1 MIPPPCTLDQHHPSQ
16 FFAKSSGKAEC
27 SITCKTERQSRLL
40 SLSRWLALFVCL
52 LAFSPAGAKP
62 VGKYKNFKVS
72 SYIRAQDLARM
83 EDDKFL
89 KATWETVSSQVDLD
103 KIYLETHRDAY
114 TVPEKILLKVKKF
127 FLSKG
132 LEVGGGITY
141 TRSEPTDFE
150 TYSYARD
157 EERQQVKEI
166 AEYTAKHFDDFILD
180 DFFFIDLKND
190 DEIAAKERS
199 GKSWT
204 EYRLRLMADAGR
216 ELVVEPAKRVNPKV
230 KVIIKYPNWYDHFH
244 GLGFNLEEEPIYFD
258 GLWTGTETRDPGS
271 AQHLQNYL
279 SYNVVRYFD
288 NIAHGKN
295 GGGWVDA
302 GGIHMSMDRYAE
314 QLHLTMLSKTPE
326 IILWNYMQLN
336 DVKISPQMR
345 APWQDAGGNSFRYD
359 EMVAP
364 FKQGNNTVTPTTMA
378 RFASVTLRQT
388 DELIGKL
395 GNPIGLASYKPYHS
409 SGEDFLQNYL
419 GMIGLPMDM
428 YPKWKEGQQQILLTQ
443 QAAKDPQIVGKIK
456 KQLKQ
461 GGDVIITTGLLKA
474 IKEQLGDVCELY
486 CGDLKAIVNDFGW
499 AGKSEREFIIPQ
511 VKYFTNDAWEV
522 VSAGRPLNGGVSGYP
537 ILLRDTYS
545 KGTLFVL
552 TIPDDFGN
560 LYDYPAG
567 VLNVIRRSMSKDVG
581 AYIEGPSKVALFP
594 YDNKTLVVENFNDE
608 AVTLRVVIN
617 AKVTALRN
625 LLTGEQ
631 LKPAEQPK
639 MPAMF
644 GRNRFFGYAENATV
658 FDLKLAA
665 HSYVGLGYGN

>member
-1 MIPPPCTLDQHHPSQ
+1 MNAIMN
-16 FFAKSSGKAEC
+16 FMGKS
-27 SITCKTERQSRLL
+27 ERIVL
-40 SLSRWLALFVCL
+40 SVAFIMLSAMPVLA
-52 LAFSPAGAKP
+52 
-62 VGKYKNFKVS
+62 GKYHHFKVS
-72 SYIRAQDLARM
+72 TYIRAQDVARM
-83 EDDKFL
+83 ADDKFL
-89 KATWETVSSQVDLD
+89 NDTWETVSTQVDLD
-103 KIYLETHRDAY
+103 KIYLETHRDAF
-114 TVPEKILLKVKKF
+114 TVDEKTMQKVKKF

-150 TYSYARD
+150 TYSYARPD
-157 EERQQVKEI
+157 ERQVVREV
-166 AEYTAKHFDDFILD
+166 AEYTARLFDDFILD

-216 ELVVEPAKRVNPKV
+216 ELVVDPAKKVNPKV
-230 KVIIKYPNWYDHFH
+230 KVIVKYPNWYDHFH
-244 GLGFNLEEEPIYFD
+244 GLGFNLEEEPQYFD
-258 GLWTGTETRDPGS
+258 GLWTGTETRDPAS

-288 NIAHGKN
+288 NIAPGKN

-336 DVKISPQMR
+336 DVKITPQMC
-345 APWQDAGGNSFRYD
+345 ATWQLIGGNSFSYK
-359 EMVAP
+359 EAVAP
-364 FKQGNNTVTPTTMA
+364 FMKDGKTITPTTMA
-378 RFASVTLRQT
+378 RIAHVTLHQT
-388 DELIGKL
+388 DQLVGLL
-395 GNPIGLASYKPYHS
+395 GNPIGLVSYKPYHS

-428 YPKWKEGQQQILLTQ
+428 HPQWQDDRRQILLTE
-443 QAAKDPQIVGKIK
+443 QAAKDPQIVEKIK
-456 KQLKQ
+456 AQLKK

-474 IKEQLGDVCELY
+474 IREQIADVCELY

-499 AGKSEREFIIPQ
+499 QGKSEREFIIPQ

-522 VSAGRPLNGGVSGYP
+522 VSAGRPLTGGVSGYP

-545 KGTLFVL
+545 KGILFVL

-567 VLNVIRRSMSKDVG
+567 ALNVIRRAMSKDVG

-594 YDNKTLVVENFNDE
+594 YDNKTMVVENFNDE
-608 AVTLRVVIN
+608 AVSLRVVIN
-617 AKVTALRN
+617 HQVSGLRN
-625 LLTGEQ
+625 LMTGEQ
-631 LKPAEQPK
+631 LKPAEVTAPQG
-639 MPAMF
+639 MMF
-644 GRNRFFGYAENATV
+644 RNRFTGYAEDATV
-658 FDLKLAA
+658 FDLQLAA
-665 HSYVGLGYGN
+665 HSYIGLSY

>member
-1 MIPPPCTLDQHHPSQ
+1 MENS
-16 FFAKSSGKAEC
+16 
-27 SITCKTERQSRLL
+27 LL
-40 SLSRWLALFVCL
+40 KVLCIVTLFVAVCTS
-52 LAFSPAGAKP
+52 AIA
-62 VGKYKNFKVS
+62 GKYKNFKVS
-72 SYIRAQDLARM
+72 TYIRAQDVARM
-83 EDDKFL
+83 ADDAFL
-89 KATWETVSSQVDLD
+89 NATWETVSSQVDLD
-103 KIYLETHRDAY
+103 KIYLETHRDAF
-114 TVPEKILLKVKKF
+114 TVDEKTMKKVKKF

-150 TYSYARD
+150 TYSYARPV
-157 EERQQVKEI
+157 ERQQVREV
-166 AEYTAKHFDDFILD
+166 AEYTARLFDDFILD

-190 DEIAAKERS
+190 DEIAAK
-199 GKSWT
+199 GTMSWT

-216 ELVVEPAKRVNPKV
+216 ELVVEPAKAVNPNV

-244 GLGFNLEEEPIYFD
+244 GLGFNLEEEPLYFD
-258 GLWTGTETRDPGS
+258 GLWTGTETRDPAS

-288 NIAHGKN
+288 NIALGKN

-302 GGIHMSMDRYAE
+302 GGINMSMDRYAE

-336 DVKISPQMR
+336 DVKIMPEMMR
-345 APWQDAGGNSFRYD
+345 KPWQDLGGNSFRYD

-364 FKQGNNTVTPTTMA
+364 FKKDGKTITPTTMA
-378 RFASVTLRQT
+378 RFASVTLRET
-388 DELIGKL
+388 DRLIGKL
-395 GNPIGLASYKPYHS
+395 GNPVGLVSYKPYHS

-428 YPKWKEGQQQILLTQ
+428 YPHWVNGRKQILLTE
-443 QAAKDPQIVGKIK
+443 QAANDSEIVEKMK
-456 KQLKQ
+456 ELLCK

-474 IKEQLGDVCELY
+474 IREKLADICELY

-499 AGKSEREFIIPQ
+499 AGKSDREFIIPQ

-522 VSAGRPLNGGVSGYP
+522 ISAGRPLTGGVSGYP

-545 KGTLFVL
+545 KGTLFVF

-560 LYDYPAG
+560 LYDYPAPA
-567 VLNVIRRSMSKDVG
+567 LNVIRRAMSKDIG

-594 YDNKTLVVENFNDE
+594 YDNRTLVVENFNDE
-608 AVTLRVVIN
+608 AVTLNVVIN
-617 AKVTALRN
+617 EKVSTLRN
-625 LLTGEQ
+625 LLTGENYNP
-631 LKPAEQPK
+631 KEQP
-639 MPAMF
+639 PVPRW
-644 GRNRFFGYAENATV
+644 GRNRFIGYAENASI
-658 FDLKLAA
+658 FEIKLPA
-665 HSYVGLGYGN
+665 HSYIGLAY

>member
-1 MIPPPCTLDQHHPSQ
+1 MMLAAVAVLSALP
-16 FFAKSSGKAEC
+16 AAGK
-27 SITCKTERQSRLL
+27 
-40 SLSRWLALFVCL
+40 
-52 LAFSPAGAKP
+52 
-62 VGKYKNFKVS
+62 GKYQNFKVS
-72 SYIRAQDLARM
+72 TYIRAQDVARM
-83 EDDKFL
+83 ADDKFL
-89 KATWETVSSQVDLD
+89 NRTWETVSSQVDLD
-103 KIYLETHRDAY
+103 KIYLETHRDAF
-114 TVPEKILLKVKKF
+114 TVDEKTMTKVKKF

-150 TYSYARD
+150 TYSYAR
-157 EERQQVKEI
+157 ENERQLVREV
-166 AEYTAKHFDDFILD
+166 AEYTARLFDDFILD

-190 DEIAAKERS
+190 DEIAAKEKS

-204 EYRLRLMADAGR
+204 EYRLRLMSDAGR
-216 ELVVEPAKRVNPKV
+216 ELVLEPAKKVNPKV

-244 GLGFNLEEEPIYFD
+244 GLGFNLEEEPQYFD
-258 GLWTGTETRDPGS
+258 GIWTGTETRDPGS

-288 NIAHGKN
+288 NIALGKN

-336 DVKISPQMR
+336 DVKITPQMR
-345 APWQDAGGNSFRYD
+345 AKWQDAGGNSFRYD

-364 FKQGNNTVTPTTMA
+364 FERGGKTVSPTTMA
-378 RFASVTLRQT
+378 RFASVTLQQT
-388 DELIGKL
+388 DKLVGQL
-395 GNPIGLASYKPYHS
+395 GNPVGLVSYKPYHS

-428 YPKWKEGQQQILLTQ
+428 HPQFLSDRQQILLTE
-443 QAAKDPQIVGKIK
+443 QAAKDPQIVDKIK
-456 KQLKQ
+456 AQLKK
-461 GGDVIITTGLLKA
+461 GGDVSITTGLLKA
-474 IKEQLGDVCELY
+474 IREKIADVCELY

-499 AGKSEREFIIPQ
+499 FGKSEREFIIPQ

-522 VSAGRPLNGGVSGYP
+522 VSAGRPLSGGVSGYP

-545 KGTLFVL
+545 KGMLFVL
-552 TIPDDFGN
+552 TVPDDFGN
-560 LYDYPAG
+560 LYDFPAG
-567 VLNVIRRSMSKDVG
+567 ALNVIRRAMSKDVG

-608 AVTLRVVIN
+608 AVSLRVVIN
-617 AKVTALRN
+617 TKVGALRN
-625 LLTGEQ
+625 LLTGEE
-631 LKPAEQPK
+631 LKPAEKTNGQVFP
-639 MPAMF
+639 F
-644 GRNRFFGYAENATV
+644 RNRFFGYAEGATV

-665 HSYVGLGYGN
+665 HSYVGLGY

>member
-1 MIPPPCTLDQHHPSQ
+1 MNNRKLRLMMLAAVAVLAVLP
-16 FFAKSSGKAEC
+16 AAGK
-27 SITCKTERQSRLL
+27 
-40 SLSRWLALFVCL
+40 
-52 LAFSPAGAKP
+52 
-62 VGKYKNFKVS
+62 GKYQNFKVS
-72 SYIRAQDLARM
+72 TYIRAQDVARM
-83 EDDKFL
+83 ADDKFL
-89 KATWETVSSQVDLD
+89 NQTWETVSSQVDLD
-103 KIYLETHRDAY
+103 KIYLETHRDAF
-114 TVPEKILLKVKKF
+114 TVDGKTMTKVKKF

-150 TYSYARD
+150 TYSYARPV
-157 EERQQVKEI
+157 ERQQVREV
-166 AEYTAKHFDDFILD
+166 AEYTAKLFDDFILD

-190 DEIAAKERS
+190 DEIAAKEKS

-216 ELVVEPAKRVNPKV
+216 ELVLEPAKKVNPKV

-244 GLGFNLEEEPIYFD
+244 GLGFNLEEEPQYFD
-258 GLWTGTETRDPGS
+258 GIWTGTETRDPGS

-288 NIAHGKN
+288 NIAPGKN

-336 DVKISPQMR
+336 DVKITPQMR
-345 APWQDAGGNSFRYD
+345 AKGQDAGDNSFRYD

-364 FKQGNNTVTPTTMA
+364 YQKAGKTMTPTTMA
-378 RFASVTLRQT
+378 RFASVTLQQT
-388 DELIGKL
+388 DKLMGQL
-395 GNPIGLASYKPYHS
+395 GNPVGLVSYKPYHS

-428 YPKWKEGQQQILLTQ
+428 HPQFLNDRQQILLTE
-443 QAAKDPQIVGKIK
+443 QAAKDPQIVDKIK
-456 KQLKQ
+456 AQLKK

-474 IKEQLGDVCELY
+474 IREKIADVCELY

-499 AGKSEREFIIPQ
+499 FGKSEREFIIPQ

-522 VSAGRPLNGGVSGYP
+522 VSAGRPLSGGVSGYP

-545 KGTLFVL
+545 KGMLFVL

-560 LYDYPAG
+560 LYDFPAG
-567 VLNVIRRSMSKDVG
+567 ALNVIRRAMSKDVG

-608 AVTLRVVIN
+608 AVSLRVVIN
-617 AKVTALRN
+617 TKVGALRN
-625 LLTGEQ
+625 LLTGEE
-631 LKPAEQPK
+631 LKPAEKTSGQVFP
-639 MPAMF
+639 F
-644 GRNRFFGYAENATV
+644 RNRFFGYAEGATV

-665 HSYVGLGYGN
+665 HSYVGLGY

>member
-1 MIPPPCTLDQHHPSQ
+1 MMLAAVAVLAVLP
-16 FFAKSSGKAEC
+16 AAGK
-27 SITCKTERQSRLL
+27 
-40 SLSRWLALFVCL
+40 
-52 LAFSPAGAKP
+52 
-62 VGKYKNFKVS
+62 GKYQNFKVS
-72 SYIRAQDLARM
+72 TYIRAQDVARM
-83 EDDKFL
+83 ADDKFL
-89 KATWETVSSQVDLD
+89 NQTWETVSSQVDLD
-103 KIYLETHRDAY
+103 KIYLETHRDAF
-114 TVPEKILLKVKKF
+114 TVDEKTMTKVKKF

-150 TYSYARD
+150 TYSYARPV
-157 EERQQVKEI
+157 ERQQVREV
-166 AEYTAKHFDDFILD
+166 AEYTAKLFDDFILD

-190 DEIAAKERS
+190 DEIAAKEKS

-216 ELVVEPAKRVNPKV
+216 ELVLEPAKKVNPKV

-244 GLGFNLEEEPIYFD
+244 GLGFNLEEEPQYFD
-258 GLWTGTETRDPGS
+258 GIWTGTETRDPGS

-288 NIAHGKN
+288 NIAPGKN

-336 DVKISPQMR
+336 DVKITPQMR
-345 APWQDAGGNSFRYD
+345 AKWQDAGGNSFCYD

-364 FKQGNNTVTPTTMA
+364 YQKAGKTMTPTTMA
-378 RFASVTLRQT
+378 RFACVTLQQT
-388 DELIGKL
+388 DKLVGQL
-395 GNPIGLASYKPYHS
+395 GNPVGLVSYKPYHS

-428 YPKWKEGQQQILLTQ
+428 HPQFLNDRQQILLTE
-443 QAAKDPQIVGKIK
+443 QAAKDPQIVDKIK
-456 KQLKQ
+456 AQLRK

-474 IKEQLGDVCELY
+474 IREKIADVCELY

-499 AGKSEREFIIPQ
+499 FGKSEREFIIPQ

-522 VSAGRPLNGGVSGYP
+522 VSAGRPLSGGVSGYP

-545 KGTLFVL
+545 KGILFVL

-560 LYDYPAG
+560 LYDFPAG
-567 VLNVIRRSMSKDVG
+567 ALNVIRRAMSKDVG
-581 AYIEGPSKVALFP
+581 AYIDGPSKVALFP

-608 AVTLRVVIN
+608 AVSLRVVIN
-617 AKVTALRN
+617 TKVSALRN
-625 LLTGEQ
+625 LLTGEE
-631 LKPAEQPK
+631 LKPAEKTSGQVFP
-639 MPAMF
+639 F
-644 GRNRFFGYAENATV
+644 RNRFFGYAEGATV

-665 HSYVGLGYGN
+665 HSYVGLGY

>member
-1 MIPPPCTLDQHHPSQ
+1 MKHFSKIILVAMTIVAYLPSNA
-16 FFAKSSGKAEC
+16 AK
-27 SITCKTERQSRLL
+27 
-40 SLSRWLALFVCL
+40 
-52 LAFSPAGAKP
+52 
-62 VGKYKNFKVS
+62 KYQNFKVS
-72 SYIRAQDLARM
+72 TYIRAQDVARM
-83 EDDKFL
+83 ADEKFL
-89 KATWETVSSQVDLD
+89 NQTWETVSSQVDLD
-103 KIYLETHRDAY
+103 KIYLETHRDAF
-114 TVPEKILLKVKKF
+114 TVDEKTMQKVKKF

-150 TYSYARD
+150 TYSYAR
-157 EERQQVKEI
+157 ENERQIVKEV
-166 AEYTAKHFDDFILD
+166 AEYTAKLFDDFILD

-190 DEIAAKERS
+190 DEIAAKGS
-199 GKSWT
+199 KSWT

-216 ELVVEPAKRVNPKV
+216 ELVVEPAKKVNPKV
-230 KVIIKYPNWYDHFH
+230 KVIVKYPNWYDHFH
-244 GLGFNLEEEPIYFD
+244 GLGFNLEEEPQYFD
-258 GLWTGTETRDPGS
+258 GIWTGTETRDPAS

-288 NIAHGKN
+288 NIAPGKN

-336 DVKISPQMR
+336 DVKITPQMC
-345 APWQDAGGNSFRYD
+345 ATWQLLGGNSFSYK
-359 EMVAP
+359 EAVAP
-364 FKQGNNTVTPTTMA
+364 FTKDGKTITPTTMA
-378 RFASVTLRQT
+378 RIANVTLHQT
-388 DELIGKL
+388 DKLIGLL
-395 GNPIGLASYKPYHS
+395 GNPVGLVSYKPYHS

-428 YPKWKEGQQQILLTQ
+428 HPQFLNDRQQILLTE
-443 QAAKDPQIVGKIK
+443 QAAKDPQIVEKIK
-456 KQLKQ
+456 QQLKK

-474 IKEQLGDVCELY
+474 IRSELADVCELY
-486 CGDLKAIVNDFGW
+486 CGDLKAFVNDFGYF
-499 AGKSEREFIIPQ
+499 GKSDREFIIPQ

-522 VSAGRPLNGGVSGYP
+522 VSAGRPLTGGVSGYP

-545 KGTLFVL
+545 KGMLFVL

-567 VLNVIRRSMSKDVG
+567 ALNVIRRAMSKDVG

-594 YDNKTLVVENFNDE
+594 YDNQTLVVENFNDE
-608 AVTLRVVIN
+608 AVSLRVVIN
-617 AKVTALRN
+617 NKVNGLRN

-631 LKPAEQPK
+631 LKPAALPNG
-639 MPAMF
+639 PAMPF
-644 GRNRFFGYAENATV
+644 RNRFQGYADGATV
-658 FDLKLAA
+658 FDLQLPA
-665 HSYVGLGYGN
+665 HSYIGLGY

>member
-1 MIPPPCTLDQHHPSQ
+1 MNRTI
-16 FFAKSSGKAEC
+16 KAMKRNLKR
-27 SITCKTERQSRLL
+27 ILL
-40 SLSRWLALFVCL
+40 SAITIAIALSAQ
-52 LAFSPAGAKP
+52 AGQ
-62 VGKYKNFKVS
+62 YKNFKVS
-72 SYIRAQDLARM
+72 TYIRAQDVAQM
-83 EDDKFL
+83 EDEQFL
-89 KATWETVSSQVDLD
+89 KSTWETVSTQVDLD
-103 KIYLETHRDAY
+103 KIYLETHRDAF
-114 TVPEKILLKVKKF
+114 TVPEKTMLKVKKF

-141 TRSEPTDFE
+141 TRSEPRDFE
-150 TYSYARD
+150 TYSYAR
-157 EERQQVKEI
+157 ENERQLVREI
-166 AEYTAKHFDDFILD
+166 AEYTAKLFDDFILD

-190 DEIAAKERS
+190 DEIAAKGS
-199 GKSWT
+199 KSWT

-216 ELVVEPAKRVNPKV
+216 ELVVNPAKAVNPNV
-230 KVIIKYPNWYDHFH
+230 KVIVKYPNWYDHFH
-244 GLGFNLEEEPIYFD
+244 GLGFNLEEEPSYFD
-258 GLWTGTETRDPGS
+258 GIWTGTETRDPGS

-288 NIAHGKN
+288 NIASGKN

-326 IILWNYMQLN
+326 IILWNYMQLC
-336 DVKISPQMR
+336 DVKITPNMR
-345 APWQDAGGNSFRYD
+345 AKWQEAGDNSFRYD
-359 EMVAP
+359 DMVKP
-364 FKQGNNTVTPTTMA
+364 FTKNGKPITPTTMA
-378 RFASVTLRQT
+378 RFANVTLHQT
-388 DELIGKL
+388 DQLIGQL
-395 GNPIGLASYKPYHS
+395 GKPIGLASYKPYHS

-428 YPKWKEGQQQILLTQ
+428 YPQWQEGQQQILLTQ
-443 QAAKDPQIVGKIK
+443 QAAKDPTIVEKIK
-456 KQLKQ
+456 QQLKK

-474 IKEQLGDVCELY
+474 IREQLADICELY

-499 AGKSEREFIIPQ
+499 YGKSEREFIIPQ

-522 VSAGRPLNGGVSGYP
+522 VSAGRPLTGGVSGYP

-545 KGTLFVL
+545 KGILFVL

-567 VLNVIRRSMSKDVG
+567 VLNVIRKVTSKDVG

-594 YDNKTLVVENFNDE
+594 YDNKTMVVENFNDE

-617 AKVTALRN
+617 NKVSTLRN

-631 LKPAEQPK
+631 LKPVSVTQPQG
-639 MPAMF
+639 MF
-644 GRNRFFGYAENATV
+644 FRNRFSGYDDGQTV
-658 FDLKLAA
+658 FDLKLPA
-665 HSYVGLGYGN
+665 HSYIGLGY

>member
-1 MIPPPCTLDQHHPSQ
+1 MT
-16 FFAKSSGKAEC
+16 K
-27 SITCKTERQSRLL
+27 R
-40 SLSRWLALFVCL
+40 LFVL
-52 LAFSPAGAKP
+52 LTVCMMVALASAK
-62 VGKYKNFKVS
+62 KYQNFKVS
-72 SYIRAQDLARM
+72 TYIRAQDVARM
-83 EDDKFL
+83 ADDKFL
-89 KATWETVSSQVDLD
+89 NQTWETVSSQVDLD
-103 KIYLETHRDAY
+103 KIYLETHRDAF
-114 TVPEKILLKVKKF
+114 TVDEKTMTKVKQF

-150 TYSYARD
+150 TYSYARPD
-157 EERQQVKEI
+157 ERQIVKEV
-166 AEYTAKHFDDFILD
+166 AEYTAKLFDDFILD

-190 DEIAAKERS
+190 DEIAAK
-199 GKSWT
+199 GTKSWT

-216 ELVVEPAKRVNPKV
+216 ELVMEPAKKVNPKV

-244 GLGFNLEEEPIYFD
+244 GLGFNLEEEPTYFD
-258 GLWTGTETRDPGS
+258 GIWTGTETRDPAS

-288 NIAHGKN
+288 NIAPGKN

-302 GGIHMSMDRYAE
+302 GGINMSMDRYAE

-359 EMVAP
+359 EMTAP
-364 FKQGNNTVTPTTMA
+364 FNSKGKSITPTTMA

-388 DELIGKL
+388 DQLVGKL
-395 GNPIGLASYKPYHS
+395 GKPIGLVSYKPYHS

-428 YPKWKEGQQQILLTQ
+428 HPSFLNDRQQILLTE
-443 QAAKDPQIVGKIK
+443 QAAKDPQIVEKIK
-456 KQLKQ
+456 VQLKK

-474 IKEQLGDVCELY
+474 IREQLADVCELY
-486 CGDLKAIVNDFGW
+486 CGDLKAIVNDFGY
-499 AGKSEREFIIPQ
+499 AGKSAREFIIPQ

-522 VSAGRPLNGGVSGYP
+522 VSAGRPLTGGVSGYP

-545 KGTLFVL
+545 KGMLFVL

-567 VLNVIRRSMSKDVG
+567 ALNIIRRAMSKDIG

-594 YDNKTLVVENFNDE
+594 YDNKTMVVENFNDE
-608 AVTLRVVIN
+608 AVSLRVVVC
-617 AKVTALRN
+617 AKVDALHN
-625 LLTGEQ
+625 LMNGEL
-631 LKPAEQPK
+631 LKPAVLPK
-639 MPAMF
+639 PVMMW
-644 GRNRFFGYAENATV
+644 GRNRFYGYPDGATV
-658 FDLKLAA
+658 FDLTLPA
-665 HSYVGLGYGN
+665 HSYIGLGY

>member
-1 MIPPPCTLDQHHPSQ
+1 MMLAAVAVLSALP
-16 FFAKSSGKAEC
+16 AAGK
-27 SITCKTERQSRLL
+27 
-40 SLSRWLALFVCL
+40 
-52 LAFSPAGAKP
+52 
-62 VGKYKNFKVS
+62 GKYQNFKVS
-72 SYIRAQDLARM
+72 TYIRAQDVARM
-83 EDDKFL
+83 ADDKFL
-89 KATWETVSSQVDLD
+89 NQTWETVSSQVDLD
-103 KIYLETHRDAY
+103 KIYLETHRDAF
-114 TVPEKILLKVKKF
+114 TVDEKTMTKVKKF

-150 TYSYARD
+150 TYSYAR
-157 EERQQVKEI
+157 ENERQLVREV
-166 AEYTAKHFDDFILD
+166 AEYTARLFDDFILD

-190 DEIAAKERS
+190 DEIAAKEKS

-204 EYRLRLMADAGR
+204 EYRLRLMSDAGR
-216 ELVVEPAKRVNPKV
+216 ELVLEPAKKVNPKV

-244 GLGFNLEEEPIYFD
+244 GLGFNLEEEPQYFD
-258 GLWTGTETRDPGS
+258 GIWTGTETRDPGS

-288 NIAHGKN
+288 NIALGKN

-336 DVKISPQMR
+336 DVKITPQMR
-345 APWQDAGGNSFRYD
+345 AKWQDAGGNSFRYD

-364 FKQGNNTVTPTTMA
+364 FERGGKTVSPTTMA
-378 RFASVTLRQT
+378 RFASVTLQQT
-388 DELIGKL
+388 DKLVGQL
-395 GNPIGLASYKPYHS
+395 GNPVGLVSYKPYHS

-428 YPKWKEGQQQILLTQ
+428 HPQFLSDRQQILLTE
-443 QAAKDPQIVGKIK
+443 QAAKDPQIVDKIK
-456 KQLKQ
+456 AQLKK

-474 IKEQLGDVCELY
+474 IREKIADVCELY

-499 AGKSEREFIIPQ
+499 FGKSEREFIIPQ

-522 VSAGRPLNGGVSGYP
+522 VSAGRPLSGGVSGYP

-545 KGTLFVL
+545 KGMLFVL
-552 TIPDDFGN
+552 TVPDDFGN
-560 LYDYPAG
+560 LYDFPAG
-567 VLNVIRRSMSKDVG
+567 ALNVIRRAMSKDVG

-608 AVTLRVVIN
+608 AVSLRVVIN
-617 AKVTALRN
+617 TKIGALRN
-625 LLTGEQ
+625 LLTGEE
-631 LKPAEQPK
+631 LKPAEKTNGQVFP
-639 MPAMF
+639 F
-644 GRNRFFGYAENATV
+644 RNRFFGYAEGTTV

-665 HSYVGLGYGN
+665 HSYVGLGY

>member
-1 MIPPPCTLDQHHPSQ
+1 MKMKCFTKIVLAAMATLAVLPAQ
-16 FFAKSSGKAEC
+16 AKSKAM
-27 SITCKTERQSRLL
+27 
-40 SLSRWLALFVCL
+40 F
-52 LAFSPAGAKP
+52 
-62 VGKYKNFKVS
+62 KNFKVS
-72 SYIRAQDLARM
+72 TYIRAQDIARM
-83 EDDKFL
+83 DDDKFL
-89 KATWETVSSQVDLD
+89 KDTWETVSSQVDLD
-103 KIYLETHRDAY
+103 KIYLETHRDAFI
-114 TVPEKILLKVKKF
+114 VPEKTLLKVKKF
-127 FLSKG
+127 FLQKG

-150 TYSYARD
+150 TYSYAR
-157 EERQQVKEI
+157 ENERQQVKEI

-190 DEIAAKERS
+190 DEIAAKEKS

-216 ELVVEPAKRVNPKV
+216 ELVVNPAKAVNPKV

-244 GLGFNLEEEPIYFD
+244 GLGFNLEEEPLYFD

-288 NIAHGKN
+288 NIAPGKN

-336 DVKISPQMR
+336 DVKITPNMR

-364 FKQGNNTVTPTTMA
+364 FTKEKGGRAIQPTTMA
-378 RFASVTLRQT
+378 RFANVTLHQT
-388 DELIGKL
+388 DELIGQL

-428 YPKWKEGQQQILLTQ
+428 YPQWQERQQILLTQ
-443 QAAKDPQIVGKIK
+443 QAAKDPQIVEKIK
-456 KQLKQ
+456 GQLKK

-474 IKEQLGDVCELY
+474 IKEQLADVCELY

-499 AGKSEREFIIPQ
+499 FGKSEREFIIPQ

-545 KGTLFVL
+545 KGMLFVL

-567 VLNVIRRSMSKDVG
+567 ALNVIRRAMSKDVG

-594 YDNKTLVVENFNDE
+594 YDNKTLVIENFNDE

-617 AKVTALRN
+617 QKVSSLRN
-625 LLTGEQ
+625 LMTGDQ
-631 LKPAEQPK
+631 LKPATLPQTRP
-639 MPAMF
+639 MW
-644 GRNRFFGYAENATV
+644 GRNLFFGYPDGATV
-658 FDLKLAA
+658 FDLQLPA
-665 HSYVGLGYGN
+665 HSYIGLGY

>member
-1 MIPPPCTLDQHHPSQ
+1 MI
-16 FFAKSSGKAEC
+16 K
-27 SITCKTERQSRLL
+27 RLL
-40 SLSRWLALFVCL
+40 ICAVVAATTALTVQ
-52 LAFSPAGAKP
+52 A
-62 VGKYKNFKVS
+62 GKYQNFKVS
-72 SYIRAQDLARM
+72 SYIRAQDVARM
-83 EDDKFL
+83 TDDKFL
-89 KATWETVSSQVDLD
+89 NDTWQTVSSQVDLD
-103 KIYLETHRDAY
+103 KIYLETHRDAF
-114 TVPEKILLKVKKF
+114 TVDEKTMLKVKKF

-150 TYSYARD
+150 TYSYAR
-157 EERQQVKEI
+157 ENERQLVKEV
-166 AEYTAKHFDDFILD
+166 AEYTAKLFDDFILD

-190 DEIAAKERS
+190 DEIAAKEKS

-204 EYRLRLMADAGR
+204 DYRLRLMADAGR
-216 ELVVEPAKRVNPKV
+216 ELVVNPAKKVNPKV
-230 KVIIKYPNWYDHFH
+230 KVIIKYPNWYDHFQ
-244 GLGFNLEEEPIYFD
+244 GLGFNLEEEPLYFD

-279 SYNVVRYFD
+279 SYNIVRYFD
-288 NIAHGKN
+288 NIAPGKN

-326 IILWNYMQLN
+326 IILWNYMQLYE
-336 DVKISPQMR
+336 VKIMPQMR
-345 APWQDAGGNSFRYD
+345 AKWQEPGVSFNYD
-359 EMVAP
+359 EMTAP
-364 FKQGNNTVTPTTMA
+364 FTKGGKTVTPSTMA
-378 RFASVTLRQT
+378 RFADVTLHQT
-388 DELIGKL
+388 DKLIGQL
-395 GNPIGLASYKPYHS
+395 GRPIGLASYKPYHS
-409 SGEDFLQNYL
+409 TGEEFLQNYL

-428 YPKWKEGQQQILLTQ
+428 YPQWQERQQILLTQ
-443 QAAKDPQIVGKIK
+443 QAAKDPQIVARIK
-456 KQLKQ
+456 TQLKK

-474 IKEQLGDVCELY
+474 IKDQLADVCELE

-499 AGKSEREFIIPQ
+499 FGKSEREFIIPQ

-545 KGTLFVL
+545 KGMLFVL

-567 VLNVIRRSMSKDVG
+567 ALNIIRRAMSKEVG

-608 AVTLRVVIN
+608 AVSLRVVIN
-617 AKVTALRN
+617 SQVSTLRN
-625 LLTGEQ
+625 LLTGQQ
-631 LKPAEQPK
+631 LQPAQIP
-639 MPAMF
+639 PVTGF
-644 GRNRFFGYAENATV
+644 FRYNRFFGYPDGSTV
-658 FDLKLAA
+658 FDLQLPA
-665 HSYVGLGYGN
+665 HSYIGLGY

>member
-1 MIPPPCTLDQHHPSQ
+1 MFYHFNI
-16 FFAKSSGKAEC
+16 
-27 SITCKTERQSRLL
+27 QSVIR
-40 SLSRWLALFVCL
+40 VML
-52 LAFSPAGAKP
+52 LAVVSASALSVQAGKFQ
-62 VGKYKNFKVS
+62 NFKVS
-72 SYIRAQDLARM
+72 TYIRAQDVARM
-83 EDDKFL
+83 ADDKFL
-89 KATWETVSSQVDLD
+89 NDTWQTVSTQVDLD
-103 KIYLETHRDAY
+103 KIYLETHRDAF
-114 TVPEKILLKVKKF
+114 TVDEKTMLKVKKF

-150 TYSYARD
+150 TYSYAR
-157 EERQQVKEI
+157 ENERQQVKEV
-166 AEYTAKHFDDFILD
+166 AEYTAKLFDDFILD

-190 DEIAAKERS
+190 DEIAAKEKS

-216 ELVVEPAKRVNPKV
+216 ELVVNPAKKVNPKV
-230 KVIIKYPNWYDHFH
+230 KVIVKYPNWYDHFH
-244 GLGFNLEEEPIYFD
+244 GLGFNLEEEPQYFD
-258 GLWTGTETRDPGS
+258 GIWTGTETRDPGS

-288 NIAHGKN
+288 NIAPGKN

-326 IILWNYMQLN
+326 IILWNYMQLYE
-336 DVKISPQMR
+336 VKITPQMR
-345 APWQDAGGNSFRYD
+345 AKWQEAGVSFNYD

-364 FKQGNNTVTPTTMA
+364 FTKDGKTITPTTMA
-378 RFASVTLRQT
+378 RFANVTLHQT
-388 DELIGKL
+388 DKLTGQL

-428 YPKWKEGQQQILLTQ
+428 HPQFLNDKQQILLTQ
-443 QAAKDPQIVGKIK
+443 QAAKDPQIVEKIK
-456 KQLKQ
+456 TQLKK

-474 IKEQLGDVCELY
+474 IREQIADVCELY

-499 AGKSEREFIIPQ
+499 SGKSEREFIIPQ

-545 KGTLFVL
+545 KGMLFVL

-567 VLNVIRRSMSKDVG
+567 ALNIIRRAMSKDVG

-594 YDNKTLVVENFNDE
+594 YDNKTMVVENFNDE
-608 AVTLRVVIN
+608 AVSLRVVIN
-617 AKVTALRN
+617 AKVGTLCN

-631 LKPAEQPK
+631 LKPATITQPQG
-639 MPAMF
+639 MF
-644 GRNRFFGYAENATV
+644 FRNRFSGYPDGATV
-658 FDLKLAA
+658 FDVKLPA
-665 HSYVGLGYGN
+665 HSYIGLGF

>member
-1 MIPPPCTLDQHHPSQ
+1 MKCFTQIALAAMAVLAVLPAQ
-16 FFAKSSGKAEC
+16 AKSKAM
-27 SITCKTERQSRLL
+27 
-40 SLSRWLALFVCL
+40 F
-52 LAFSPAGAKP
+52 
-62 VGKYKNFKVS
+62 KNFKVS
-72 SYIRAQDLARM
+72 TYIRAQDIARM
-83 EDDKFL
+83 DDDKFL
-89 KATWETVSSQVDLD
+89 KDTWETVSSQVDLD
-103 KIYLETHRDAY
+103 KIYLETHRDAFI
-114 TVPEKILLKVKKF
+114 VPEKTLLKVKKF
-127 FLSKG
+127 FLQKG

-150 TYSYARD
+150 TYSYAR
-157 EERQQVKEI
+157 ENERQQVKEI

-190 DEIAAKERS
+190 DEIAAKEKN

-216 ELVVEPAKRVNPKV
+216 ELVVNPAKAVNPKV

-244 GLGFNLEEEPIYFD
+244 GLGFNLEEEPLYFD

-288 NIAHGKN
+288 NIAPGKN

-326 IILWNYMQLN
+326 IILWNYMQLVE
-336 DVKISPQMR
+336 VKITPQMR
-345 APWQDAGGNSFRYD
+345 AKWQAAGVSFNYD
-359 EMVAP
+359 EMTAS
-364 FKQGNNTVTPTTMA
+364 FTKDGKTITPTTMA
-378 RFASVTLRQT
+378 RFANVTLHQT
-388 DELIGKL
+388 DQLIGQL
-395 GNPIGLASYKPYHS
+395 GKPIGLASYKPYHS

-428 YPKWKEGQQQILLTQ
+428 YPQWQGRQQILLTQ
-443 QAAKDPQIVGKIK
+443 QAAKDPDIVEKIK
-456 KQLKQ
+456 GQLRK
-461 GGDVIITTGLLKA
+461 GGDVIVTTGLLKA
-474 IKEQLGDVCELY
+474 IKDKLADVCELY

-499 AGKSEREFIIPQ
+499 FGKSEREFIIPQ

-545 KGTLFVL
+545 KGMLFVL

-567 VLNVIRRSMSKDVG
+567 ALNVIRRAMSKDVG

-617 AKVTALRN
+617 EKVGSLRN
-625 LLTGEQ
+625 LITGDQ
-631 LKPAEQPK
+631 LKPATLPQARP
-639 MPAMF
+639 MW
-644 GRNRFFGYAENATV
+644 GRNLFFGYPDGATV
-658 FDLKLAA
+658 FDLQLPA
-665 HSYVGLGYGN
+665 HSYIGLGY

>member
-1 MIPPPCTLDQHHPSQ
+1 MNRLI
-16 FFAKSSGKAEC
+16 
-27 SITCKTERQSRLL
+27 IT
-40 SLSRWLALFVCL
+40 ALFGIFFCNLMEAKVTNE
-52 LAFSPAGAKP
+52 PAP
-62 VGKYKNFKVS
+62 RRVGKYQNFKVS
-72 SYIRAQDLARM
+72 TYIRAQDVARM
-83 EDDKFL
+83 ADDKFL
-89 KATWETVSSQVDLD
+89 KSTWETVSSQVDLD
-103 KIYLETHRDAY
+103 KIYLETHRDAF
-114 TVPEKILLKVKKF
+114 TVDEKTMMKVKKF

-150 TYSYARD
+150 TYSYARPD
-157 EERQQVKEI
+157 ERQIVREV
-166 AEYTAKHFDDFILD
+166 AEYTAKLFDDFILD

-190 DEIAAKERS
+190 DEIAAKGS
-199 GKSWT
+199 KSWT
-204 EYRLRLMADAGR
+204 DYRLRLMSDAGR
-216 ELVVEPAKRVNPKV
+216 ELVVEPAKKVNPKV

-244 GLGFNLEEEPIYFD
+244 GLGFNLEEEPSYFD
-258 GLWTGTETRDPGS
+258 GIWTGTETRDPGS

-288 NIAHGKN
+288 NIAPGKN

-302 GGIHMSMDRYAE
+302 GGINMSMDRYAE

-336 DVKISPQMR
+336 DVKIVPQMR
-345 APWQDAGGNSFRYD
+345 AKWQAPGVSFNYD

-364 FKQGNNTVTPTTMA
+364 FTVGGNTITPTTMA
-378 RFASVTLRQT
+378 RFANVTLHQT
-388 DELIGKL
+388 DQLIGQL
-395 GNPIGLASYKPYHS
+395 GKPVGLVSYKPYHS

-428 YPKWKEGQQQILLTQ
+428 HPQFLGDRQQILLTE
-443 QAAKDPQIVGKIK
+443 QAAKDPQIVEKIK
-456 KQLKQ
+456 DQLKK

-474 IKEQLGDVCELY
+474 IREKLADVCELY

-499 AGKSEREFIIPQ
+499 LGKSEREFIIPQ

-545 KGTLFVL
+545 KGMLFVL
-552 TIPDDFGN
+552 TIPDDYGN
-560 LYDYPAG
+560 LYDYPVGA
-567 VLNVIRRSMSKDVG
+567 LNVIRRAMSKDVG

-608 AVTLRVVIN
+608 AVDVRVVVN
-617 AKVTALRN
+617 AKVGSLRD
-625 LLTGEQ
+625 LLSGEQ
-631 LKPAEQPK
+631 LKPAELPK
-639 MPAMF
+639 TPVMW
-644 GRNRFFGYAENATV
+644 GRNRFFGYADGVTV
-658 FDLKLAA
+658 FDIRLAA
-665 HSYVGLGYGN
+665 HSYIGLGY

>member
-1 MIPPPCTLDQHHPSQ
+1 MKHFRRI
-16 FFAKSSGKAEC
+16 
-27 SITCKTERQSRLL
+27 
-40 SLSRWLALFVCL
+40 L
-52 LAFSPAGAKP
+52 LATMAALTVLP
-62 VGKYKNFKVS
+62 VLAGKYQNFKVS
-72 SYIRAQDLARM
+72 TYIRAQDVAKM
-83 EDDKFL
+83 ADDKFL
-89 KATWETVSSQVDLD
+89 NDTWQTVSSQVDLD
-103 KIYLETHRDAY
+103 KIYLETHRDAF
-114 TVPEKILLKVKKF
+114 TVDEKTLTKVKKF

-150 TYSYARD
+150 TYSYAR
-157 EERQQVKEI
+157 ENERQIVKEV
-166 AEYTAKHFDDFILD
+166 AEYTAKLFDDFILD

-190 DEIAAKERS
+190 DEIAAKGS
-199 GKSWT
+199 KSWT

-216 ELVVEPAKRVNPKV
+216 ELVVNPAKKVNPKV

-244 GLGFNLEEEPIYFD
+244 GLGFNLEEEPVYFD

-288 NIAHGKN
+288 NIAPGKN

-336 DVKISPQMR
+336 DVKITPRMR
-345 APWQDAGGNSFRYD
+345 APWQKAGVSFNYD

-364 FKQGNNTVTPTTMA
+364 FTVKGKTITPTTMA
-378 RFASVTLRQT
+378 RFANVTLHQT
-388 DELIGKL
+388 DQLVGQLGK
-395 GNPIGLASYKPYHS
+395 PIGLASYKPYHS

-428 YPKWKEGQQQILLTQ
+428 YPQFLTDKQQILLTE
-443 QAAKDPQIVGKIK
+443 QAAKDPQIIEKIK
-456 KQLKQ
+456 QKLKK

-474 IKEQLGDVCELY
+474 IREPLADVCELY

-499 AGKSEREFIIPQ
+499 FGKSEREFIIPQ

-545 KGTLFVL
+545 KGMLFVL
-552 TIPDDFGN
+552 TIPDDYGN
-560 LYDYPAG
+560 LYDFPAG
-567 VLNVIRRSMSKDVG
+567 ALNVIRRAMSKDVG

-608 AVTLRVVIN
+608 AVSVRVVIN
-617 AKVTALRN
+617 EKVNSLRH
-625 LLTGEQ
+625 LITGEQ
-631 LKPAEQPK
+631 LKPAEQPQVP
-639 MPAMF
+639 MMF
-644 GRNRFFGYAENATV
+644 GRNRFFGYAEGATI
-658 FDLKLAA
+658 FDIQLPA
-665 HSYVGLGYGN
+665 HSYIGLGY

>member
-1 MIPPPCTLDQHHPSQ
+1 MKMKCFTKIVLAAMATLAVLPAQ
-16 FFAKSSGKAEC
+16 AKSKAM
-27 SITCKTERQSRLL
+27 
-40 SLSRWLALFVCL
+40 F
-52 LAFSPAGAKP
+52 
-62 VGKYKNFKVS
+62 KNFKVS
-72 SYIRAQDLARM
+72 TYIRAQDIARM
-83 EDDKFL
+83 DDDKFL
-89 KATWETVSSQVDLD
+89 KDTWETVSSQVDLD
-103 KIYLETHRDAY
+103 KIYLETHRDAFI
-114 TVPEKILLKVKKF
+114 VPEKTLLKVKKF
-127 FLSKG
+127 FLQKG

-150 TYSYARD
+150 TYSYAR
-157 EERQQVKEI
+157 ENERQQVKEI

-190 DEIAAKERS
+190 DEIAAKEKS

-216 ELVVEPAKRVNPKV
+216 ELVVNPAKAVNPKV

-244 GLGFNLEEEPIYFD
+244 GLGFNLEEEPLYFD

-279 SYNVVRYFD
+279 SYNIVRYFD
-288 NIAHGKN
+288 NIAPGKN

-336 DVKISPQMR
+336 DVKITPNMR

-364 FKQGNNTVTPTTMA
+364 FTKEKGGRAIQPTTMA
-378 RFASVTLRQT
+378 RFANVTLHQT
-388 DELIGKL
+388 DELIGQL

-428 YPKWKEGQQQILLTQ
+428 YPQWQERQQILLTQ
-443 QAAKDPQIVGKIK
+443 QAAKDPQIVEKIK
-456 KQLKQ
+456 GQLKK

-474 IKEQLGDVCELY
+474 IKEQLADVCELY
-486 CGDLKAIVNDFGW
+486 CSDLKAIVNDFGW
-499 AGKSEREFIIPQ
+499 FGKSEREFIIPQ

-545 KGTLFVL
+545 KGMLFVL

-567 VLNVIRRSMSKDVG
+567 ALNVIRRAMSKDVG

-594 YDNKTLVVENFNDE
+594 YDNKTLVIENFNDE

-617 AKVTALRN
+617 QEVSSLRN
-625 LLTGEQ
+625 LMTGDQ
-631 LKPAEQPK
+631 LKPATLPQTRP
-639 MPAMF
+639 MW
-644 GRNRFFGYAENATV
+644 GRNLFFGYPDGATV
-658 FDLKLAA
+658 FDLQLPA
-665 HSYVGLGYGN
+665 HSYIGLGY